1 MKFNK
6 NLLSFLIISGLL
18 IGCGSGG
25 NNNVSLISSTTD
37 DDLNITT
44 VNNDVNTSVLDNNES
59 YKNGVAELGR
69 LRDATVEI
77 YEIGENNLTKVDLQF
92 TSSGNNLDEIGDFR
106 VSLDK
111 INPNKYYLIKVL
123 GGYDKDF
130 NDDGVLE
137 NLGDNYERNDGII
150 RAIIKGQDIIDL
162 PLVRVTYATEAV
174 YEGVETHLY
183 EQNLSDYMNDVSKNI
198 TGDVNGNGEID
209 YKDVLVYNPVEDKNF
224 LNNALKVKSFYRS
237 NGQIAS
243 NDYFLL
249 PALYKAGY
257 KGYSDLL
264 LNNFQ
269 LYDKYSES
277 DVGFFLGVD
286 SNYLYNIIN
295 NNDLRITDK
304 NNFNTVGSYENVGE
318 PCTLDVNNKKLYCK
332 YIDGSKYLD
341 TDGDGTDDKEIFYWL
356 FKTYDL
362 SNPYMPKE
370 DGNFSVVYET
380 CFVGKNTCE
389 YYGGAKTSDDY
400 KCYPS
405 KLSII
410 DNKLYYGNVIINI
423 NDLSNPYIEKTLLSV
438 VDYNATNYYLSNISS
453 FSDGKYVIALYRD
466 RTADEKNNK
475 IKIMD
480 TENDKVVKEFEI
492 MGEISY
498 ITPIFSKDLT
508 KMYMLYRRDNTPA
521 VYEYNL
527 SNMPDIKLN
536 KIYNFSEVPLL
547 TAQLRKDFKPFSK
560 IYNGVIDDNEFY
572 IVDASSGTSAVSL
585 SRYKTELP
593 IISFVRSMN
602 FTDVSIDGTKAVLDD
617 RYLADISGN
626 EVKYLS
632 KLPVYSRTMF
642 IVNKKIFAQNG
653 SNLDVIDIT
662 DPYNPTIKNTLSIGM
677 NDASKL
683 WITPDRSKIVVDMR
697 DSSGGYKIVDTE
709 LEDVTNY
716 FVENGLLEYVT
727 DKYAYFTY
735 SNDDNGVI
743 EYYVKRVSLSDPSN
757 TETFSL
763 STLETG
769 TIFISPDDEVL
780 YLNDGKCS
788 YDLENKKLVYCI
800 NEKIPYANEIYYY
813 PEINKILM
821 LKDSEM
827 RIINV
832 DNFHL
837 HYIGTQFTGFDF
849 LRKCITVVD
858 NKLYCNISTNY
869 DGAVVFDVSKLKD
882 LK

>member
-6 NLLSFLIISGLL
+6 KMLSFLLISGLL
-18 IGCGSGG
+18 VGCGSSG
-25 NNNVSLISSTTD
+25 NNGAAESTTGNE
-37 DDLNITT
+37 L
-44 VNNDVNTSVLDNNES
+44 NTSISDNNEN

-77 YEIGENNLTKVDLQF
+77 YEIGENNLSKIDLQF
-92 TSSGNNLDEIGDFR
+92 TSSGNNLDDIGNFKIF
-106 VSLDK
+106 LDK
-111 INPNKYYLIKVL
+111 INPNKYYLIKVS

-130 NDDGVLE
+130 DDDGVLE

-162 PLVRVTYATEAV
+162 PLVRVTYATEAA

-183 EQNLSDYMNDVSKNI
+183 EQNLSDYLNDISKNI
-198 TGDVNGNGEID
+198 TGDVNGNGEIN
-209 YKDVLVYNPVEDKNF
+209 YKDVLSYNPVEDKEF
-224 LNNALKVKSFYRS
+224 LNSSLKVKTFYRS

-243 NDYFLL
+243 NDYFLF

-269 LYDKYSES
+269 IYDKYSES

-286 SNYLYNIIN
+286 DNYLYTINSINSGDLKII
-295 NNDLRITDK
+295 DK
-304 NNFNTVGSYENVGE
+304 SNFNIVGSYENIGG
-318 PCTLDVNNKKLYCK
+318 PCAIDVNTKELYCK
-332 YIDGSKYLD
+332 YIDGRKYLD

-380 CFVGKNTCE
+380 CYDKNNTCE

-423 NDLSNPYIEKTLLSV
+423 NDLSNSYVEKTLLSV
-438 VDYNATNYYLSNISS
+438 ADYNTTNYSLSNISS
-453 FSDGKYVIALYRD
+453 FPNGKYLIALYRD
-466 RTADEKNNK
+466 KTADEKNNK
-475 IKIMD
+475 IKIID
-480 TENDKVVKEFEI
+480 AQNDKVVKEFEI
-492 MGEISY
+492 MGDVSY

-508 KMYMLYRRDNTPA
+508 KMYMLYRGGNTPV
-521 VYEYNL
+521 VYEYDV

-547 TAQLRKDFKPFSK
+547 TAQLRKDFKPFSE
-560 IYNGVIDDNEFY
+560 IYNGIIDNNEFY
-572 IVDASSGTSAVSL
+572 IVDASSGTAAVSL

-593 IISFVRSMN
+593 IVSFVRNMD
-602 FTDVSIDGTKAVLDD
+602 FTDISIDGTKAVLDGK
-617 RYLADISGN
+617 YLTDISSN

-632 KLPVYSRTMF
+632 KLPVYSGTMF

-662 DPYNPTIKNTLSIGM
+662 DPYNPIIKNTLSIGM
-677 NDASKL
+677 NDVSKL

-697 DSSGGYKIVDTE
+697 DSSGDYKIIDTE
-709 LEDVTNY
+709 SEDVINY
-716 FVENGLLEYVT
+716 FDEDGLLEYVT
-727 DKYAYFTY
+727 NKYAYFVGEND
-735 SNDDNGVI
+735 SNGTS
-743 EYYVKRVSLSDPSN
+743 EYYVKRVLLSNPSN
-757 TETFSL
+757 AETFPLASL
-763 STLETG
+763 NPEK
-769 TIFISPDDEVL
+769 IFVSPDDNIL
-780 YLNDGKCS
+780 YLSDGKCS

-800 NEKIPYANEIYYY
+800 NEKIPSANEVYYY

-821 LKDSEM
+821 LRGSEM

-832 DNFHL
+832 DNFRL
-837 HYIGTQFTGFDF
+837 HYIGTLFSGFDF
-849 LRKCITVVD
+849 LRKCIAMAS
-858 NKLYCNISTNY
+858 NKLYCNTDDNGAN
-869 DGAVVFDVSKLKD
+869 GAVVFDVSKLKE